1 MSMSQINKIS
11 IIIVNFNSTDKCVEL
26 IKSLKFIE
34 EIIGEIIVIDNNS
47 KNFITSI
54 FPKNPKLKF
63 IENTENIGFSK
74 AVNQGI
80 LQSKNLYILLLNP
93 DTRLIDSSPIIT
105 FNKMLADNKIGIAGG
120 RIINEYNG
128 QESNTATNK
137 PDFMTGLFEFTN
149 LKKIFPNNKY
159 SFNFWKK
166 DEIAKNIPIYVF
178 SICGAYVFLRK
189 IQNNVQIKL
198 NEAYFLYLEDLDL
211 GYTVEKNGLRALFDP
226 SSSVLHIGGYSSE
239 SKYKISL
246 KYWYD
251 SRKIFFSLHLSN
263 IQGKLLYIIYST
275 EELLLRIYHY
285 INKTPNA

>member
-1 MSMSQINKIS
+1 MSQINKIS

-263 IQGKLLYIIYST
+263 IQGKFLYIIYST